1 MHIVDQTVKRAMCT
15 QFSQQKVLT
24 VASPVKYSVNY
35 IAYVPA
41 LKQFYQML

>member
-15 QFSQQKVLT
+15 QFSQQKVST
-24 VASPVKYSVNY
+24 VASPVRHSVNY
-35 IAYVPA
+35 IAYVLV